1 MQHFTGIT
9 QVVVSAAAEDTTGE
23 RLPILPLRGELI
35 FGLIAFAILYWVVAK
50 KVVPN
55 LEKAYAERTA
65 AIEGG
70 MQQAEEAQQQAQ
82 AALEQYQAQLT
93 EARAEAARIR
103 EEAREQGAA
112 IVAEMRGHAQ
122 AEASRITEAAHK
134 QIEAERQQAVVSLRS
149 EVGRL
154 STDLASRIVGESLQE
169 ETRQKGIVD
178 RFLAELEAGE
188 IQPEKVATE
197 GCLMRGS
204 SRAAA
209 RSPREHGRSRPRSAA
224 GADRRTLAEDL
235 FAIDGAHRRQRHAA
249 AGPGRPV
256 REAPAKRDLVERL
269 FGGKVAE
276 AAVDVRPSLVGQR
289 WATERDL
296 SDTVESSPSRPC
308 SPPPRPAAR
317 RPGRGRALPVRAD
330 RGRQPRAA

>member
-9 QVVVSAAAEDTTGE
+9 QVVGLAAAEDTTGQ
-23 RLPILPLRGELI
+23 RLPILPLMGELI
-35 FGLIAFAILYWVVAK
+35 FGLVAFAILYWVVAK
-50 KVVPN
+50 MVVPN

-103 EEAREQGAA
+103 EEAREQGAV
-112 IVAEMRGHAQ
+112 IVAEMRSQAQ
-122 AEASRITEAAHK
+122 AEASRITEAAQK

-188 IQPEKVATE
+188 IQPEKV
-197 GCLMRGS
+197 G
-204 SRAAA
+204 AAA
-209 RSPREHGRSRPRSAA
+209 PAA
-224 GADRRTLAEDL
+224 PSET
-235 FAIDGAHRRQRHAA
+235 AA
-249 AGPGRPV
+249 PSQP
-256 REAPAKRDLVERL
+256 EFD
-269 FGGKVAE
+269 FGGHGTPE
-276 AAVDVRPSLVGQR
+276 QG
-289 WATERDL
+289 RD
-296 SDTVESSPSRPC
+296 
-308 SPPPRPAAR
+308 A
-317 RPGRGRALPVRAD
+317 
-330 RGRQPRAA
+330 

>member
-1 MQHFTGIT
+1 VQHFTGIA
-9 QVVVSAAAEDTTGE
+9 QVAVAAAAEDTTGQ
-23 RLPILPLRGELI
+23 RSPILPLWGELV
-35 FGLIAFAILYWVVAK
+35 FGIIAFAILYWIVAK

-82 AALEQYQAQLT
+82 AALEQYQAQLV
-93 EARAEAARIR
+93 EARAESARIR

-112 IVAEMRGHAQ
+112 IVAELRAQAQ

-154 STDLASRIVGESLQE
+154 STDLASRIVGESLHE

-188 IQPEKVATE
+188 VKPEKVGE
-197 GCLMRGS
+197 G
-204 SRAAA
+204 A
-209 RSPREHGRSRPRSAA
+209 
-224 GADRRTLAEDL
+224 
-235 FAIDGAHRRQRHAA
+235 
-249 AGPGRPV
+249 
-256 REAPAKRDLVERL
+256 
-269 FGGKVAE
+269 
-276 AAVDVRPSLVGQR
+276 
-289 WATERDL
+289 
-296 SDTVESSPSRPC
+296 
-308 SPPPRPAAR
+308 
-317 RPGRGRALPVRAD
+317 
-330 RGRQPRAA
+330 

>member
-9 QVVVSAAAEDTTGE
+9 QVVGLAAAEDTTGQ
-23 RLPILPLRGELI
+23 RLPILPLMGELI
-35 FGLIAFAILYWVVAK
+35 FGIVAFAILYWVVAR

-103 EEAREQGAA
+103 EEAREQGAV
-112 IVAEMRGHAQ
+112 IVAEMRSQAQ
-122 AEASRITEAAHK
+122 AEASRITEAAQK

-188 IQPEKVATE
+188 IQPEKV
-197 GCLMRGS
+197 G
-204 SRAAA
+204 AAA
-209 RSPREHGRSRPRSAA
+209 PGAPVETAA
-224 GADRRTLAEDL
+224 PSQPEFD
-235 FAIDGAHRRQRHAA
+235 
-249 AGPGRPV
+249 
-256 REAPAKRDLVERL
+256 
-269 FGGKVAE
+269 FGGHGTPE
-276 AAVDVRPSLVGQR
+276 QG
-289 WATERDL
+289 RD
-296 SDTVESSPSRPC
+296 
-308 SPPPRPAAR
+308 A
-317 RPGRGRALPVRAD
+317 
-330 RGRQPRAA
+330 

>member
-9 QVVVSAAAEDTTGE
+9 QVVVAAAAEDKTGE
-23 RLPILPLRGELI
+23 RLPILPLWGELI
-35 FGLIAFAILYWVVAK
+35 FGIIAFAILYWVVAT
-50 KVVPN
+50 KVVPS

-93 EARAEAARIR
+93 EARAEGARIR

-112 IVAEMRGHAQ
+112 IVVEMRGHAQ
-122 AEASRITEAAHK
+122 TEAARITEAAHK

-154 STDLASRIVGESLQE
+154 STDLASRIVGESLHE

-188 IQPEKVATE
+188 IQPEKI
-197 GCLMRGS
+197 G
-204 SRAAA
+204 
-209 RSPREHGRSRPRSAA
+209 
-224 GADRRTLAEDL
+224 ED
-235 FAIDGAHRRQRHAA
+235 A
-249 AGPGRPV
+249 
-256 REAPAKRDLVERL
+256 
-269 FGGKVAE
+269 
-276 AAVDVRPSLVGQR
+276 
-289 WATERDL
+289 
-296 SDTVESSPSRPC
+296 
-308 SPPPRPAAR
+308 
-317 RPGRGRALPVRAD
+317 
-330 RGRQPRAA
+330 